1 MSKRDILIKLRVQL
15 LEVMDRDVR
24 NLAKDDDVFKFW
36 LDNGV
41 PDGADKDI
49 LTEIAEYDDL
59 FTDICRAYTNI
70 RKIQKRKLQKGL
82 DKQSTL

>member
-1 MSKRDILIKLRVQL
+1 MSTQMSKRDILIKLRVQL

-24 NLAKDDDVFKFW
+24 NLAANDDVFEYW
-36 LDNGV
+36 LENGV

-70 RKIQKRKLQKGL
+70 RMARKRRLQKGL
-82 DKQSTL
+82 DK